1 VIICHIQ
8 LFTKVYRGLTMKNF
22 KSLAIIITSA
32 SMFSCAIPQAVYK
45 TTEGAPLHP
54 EFPTYTSLDCTEL
67 SAQRNKMKELLV
79 EVAEGAIEE
88 SDRSTYSLALGLG
101 TNNPKTG
108 KNFIGFQSEGVDPQ
122 VNELRLLKFE
132 LEKLE
137 DVQIDKCVT
146 RQGFF
151 DIKQ

>member
-1 VIICHIQ
+1 MVIKCHLIQ
-8 LFTKVYRGLTMKNF
+8 GSSMKNF
-22 KSLAIIITSA
+22 KSFGVLIISA
-32 SMFSCAIPQAVYK
+32 AMFSCAIPQGVYQ
-45 TTEGAPLHP
+45 TTQSGVLHP
-54 EFPTYTSLDCTEL
+54 EFPNYRDLDCTEL

-88 SDRSTYSLALGLG
+88 ADRSTYYFQLGMG

-122 VNELRLLKFE
+122 VNELRLLKYE
-132 LEKLE
+132 LEELE

-151 DIKQ
+151 DVKQ

>member
-1 VIICHIQ
+1 MSSIQ
-8 LFTKVYRGLTMKNF
+8 GLSMKSI
-22 KSLAIIITSA
+22 KSFGILLLSGA
-32 SMFSCAIPQAVYK
+32 MFSCAIPQGVYQ
-45 TTEGAPLHP
+45 TTQGGQLHP
-54 EFPTYTSLDCTEL
+54 EFPNYRDLDRTEL

-88 SDRSTYSLALGLG
+88 ADRSTYYFQLGLG
-101 TNNPKTG
+101 TNNPTTG
-108 KNFIGFQSEGVDPQ
+108 KNFIGFASEGVDPQ
-122 VNELRLLKFE
+122 VNELRTLKFE
-132 LEKLE
+132 LEALE